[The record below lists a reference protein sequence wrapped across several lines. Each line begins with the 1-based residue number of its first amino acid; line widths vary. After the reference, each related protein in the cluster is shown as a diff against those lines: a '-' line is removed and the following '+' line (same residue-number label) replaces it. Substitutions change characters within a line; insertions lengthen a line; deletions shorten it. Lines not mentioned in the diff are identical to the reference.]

1 MQSVVTTDSHLQHM
15 ETRIC
20 NLKNLCNYE
29 KRIYLL
35 FVISRFSVSTRA
47 NKWNKCKK
55 FRQWWSELYK
65 SSLYHLVITTTNA
78 SSRLLILL
86 LYYIIFI
93 SYPYPGYLRDK
104 MQYETENCRL
114 YSKSTAFYYPH
125 KSGQRRLTEGT
136 WIIKKVRFL

>member
-1 MQSVVTTDSHLQHM
+1 MWMLQFLLSVYTYINETWQKANQWEKACRYICMQSVVTTDSHLQHM

-55 FRQWWSELYK
+55 FRQWLSELYK
-65 SSLYHLVITTTNA
+65 SSVYHLVITTTNA

-93 SYPYPGYLRDK
+93 SSVS
-104 MQYETENCRL
+104 RL
-114 YSKSTAFYYPH
+114 FA
-125 KSGQRRLTEGT
+125 
-136 WIIKKVRFL
+136 W